1 MKENETVLRRKNAK
15 RLSGGHGEASPRIF
29 KCFFEGCDREFNR
42 KYNRVI
48 HMRTHTG
55 ELPYKCEIDGC
66 GMKFRWRSTLL
77 NHQRYHY
84 PSKKDAETAKDVPK
98 HGTATSKGDITT
110 LLRTP
115 ADEEENMNLTLREND
130 GFYTEIRFS
139 GPLGPDTL
147 GSLLSCPER
156 NCSSVFTGR
165 DAQLEHMRT
174 YHGHNR

>member
-1 MKENETVLRRKNAK
+1 MKENETILGRKNAK
-15 RLSGGHGEASPRIF
+15 RLSGGHGEASPKVF

-55 ELPYKCEIDGC
+55 ELPYKCDIDGC

-77 NHQRYHY
+77 NHQRYHN
-84 PSKKDAETAKDVPK
+84 PAKDSERAKDIPK
-98 HGTATSKGDITT
+98 VSKGDITT

-115 ADEEENMNLTLREND
+115 ADEEENKSLALPEND

-139 GPLGPDTL
+139 RPLGPDTL
-147 GSLLSCPER
+147 DTLLSCPEG
-156 NCSSVFTGR
+156 NCSSVFTGQ
-165 DAQLEHMRT
+165 ASQLEHMRT
-174 YHGHNR
+174 YHGQKR